1 MGGVLHRWTGPGNR
15 QNGLKNVS
23 GKTRVE
29 VKEKLKQAIQKNTE
43 VDTLKA
49 AQYIVG
55 QWMDIWF
62 ENYYF
67 RI

>member
-1 MGGVLHRWTGPGNR
+1 M
-15 QNGLKNVS
+15 
-23 GKTRVE
+23 E